1 MSSEEVN
8 VRTYVHIRLIRIYI
22 CTYVPSKVRMY
33 IRVETNT
40 REGQLFERTNIK
52 HNIHKT
58 LNINKLRIT
67 YMNIYQLYLPVLNSS
82 VISFEGLNIKY
93 VWIYRMR
100 Y

>member
-1 MSSEEVN
+1 
-8 VRTYVHIRLIRIYI
+8 
-22 CTYVPSKVRMY
+22 MY

-93 VWIYRMR
+93 VWILYEVLIVISR
-100 Y
+100 YLRCPASRDMKTSRS

>member
-1 MSSEEVN
+1 MYIYIYDSYVYMYIRAFEG
-8 VRTYVHIRLIRIYI
+8 TYVHIR
-22 CTYVPSKVRMY
+22 VD
-33 IRVETNT
+33 TNT
-40 REGQLFERTNIK
+40 REGQLFEQTNIK

>member
-1 MSSEEVN
+1 MCL
-8 VRTYVHIRLIRIYI
+8 RRYV
-22 CTYVPSKVRMY
+22 CMY

-93 VWIYRMR
+93 VWIYCTFV
-100 Y
+100 